1 MRFTLGEGRPK
12 YELLIIC
19 IVCPCIVCPL
29 TIRRE
34 LAIYELKMQVRI
46 LKANM
51 VAYFKR
57 VRCKWR

>member
-12 YELLIIC
+12 YELLII
-19 IVCPCIVCPL
+19 CIVCPL

>member
-12 YELLIIC
+12 YELLII
-19 IVCPCIVCPL
+19 CIVCPL

-57 VRCKWR
+57 IRCKWR